1 MYDVV
6 NISRFI
12 QELRKEHNFTQ
23 KYVAEKLNVS
33 VQAVSK
39 WETGKSCPDI
49 DLYIPLSELFG
60 ITVVELMKGHRINP
74 EELKEETAETIVNVV
89 SKSNKIIK
97 CAVITG
103 VVLVVL
109 IILGCMVYNVYK
121 IHANRLA
128 DLISFSYSDDNFK
141 ISDLFLSVSNDYKN
155 QNYFGGKIEFLNNM
169 VTTNT
174 EGVYVKF
181 CYINERCYDIF
192 TKNSKGLGQEYY
204 LYTSNIGKIL
214 DSNKKIK
221 NIKEFENILYRV
233 SIIIHFRYSDGTES
247 DYILPLNLNFI
258 LHNHS
263 NMFQI

>member
-74 EELKEETAETIVNVV
+74 EELKEETAETLVNVV
-89 SKSNKIIK
+89 SKSNKILK
-97 CAVITG
+97 YAVITG
-103 VVLVVL
+103 IVLVAL
-109 IILGCMVYNVYK
+109 IILGCMVFNVYK
-121 IHANRLA
+121 INANRLA
-128 DLISFSYSDDNFK
+128 DLISFSYVDDKFK
-141 ISDLFLSVSNDYKN
+141 VNDLYLTISNDYKT
-155 QNYFGGKIEFLNNM
+155 QEYMGGNLEIVDKTILENLKKIDI
-169 VTTNT
+169 
-174 EGVYVKF
+174 KF
-181 CYINERCYDIF
+181 CYEQDECYTVFNNNVNADENIYSIVYINLK
-192 TKNSKGLGQEYY
+192 KNSIDVNSEDGLY
-204 LYTSNIGKIL
+204 N
-214 DSNKKIK
+214 
-221 NIKEFENILYRV
+221 FENVLSKINLNILCYYNNG
-233 SIIIHFRYSDGTES
+233 IQKKYNLHLKFRY
-247 DYILPLNLNFI
+247 IF
-258 LHNHS
+258 HNHS

>member
-89 SKSNKIIK
+89 SKSNKILK
-97 CAVITG
+97 YAVITG
-103 VVLVVL
+103 IVLVVL
-109 IILGCMVYNVYK
+109 IILGCMGFTVYK
-121 IHANRLA
+121 INANRLA
-128 DLISFSYSDDNFK
+128 DLISFSYSGDKLKVN
-141 ISDLFLSVSNDYKN
+141 DLY
-155 QNYFGGKIEFLNNM
+155 
-169 VTTNT
+169 
-174 EGVYVKF
+174 
-181 CYINERCYDIF
+181 
-192 TKNSKGLGQEYY
+192 
-204 LYTSNIGKIL
+204 
-214 DSNKKIK
+214 
-221 NIKEFENILYRV
+221 
-233 SIIIHFRYSDGTES
+233 
-247 DYILPLNLNFI
+247 
-258 LHNHS
+258 
-263 NMFQI
+263 

>member
-39 WETGKSCPDI
+39 WETGKSCPDV

-74 EELKEETAETIVNVV
+74 EELKEETVETIVNVV
-89 SKSNKIIK
+89 SKSNEILKY
-97 CAVITG
+97 ASITG
-103 VVLVVL
+103 IILIIL
-109 IILGCMVYNVYK
+109 IILGCLGYSVYK

-128 DLISFSYSDDNFK
+128 DLISFTYSDENFK
-141 ISDLFLSVSNDYKN
+141 ISDLFLSISNDYKN
-155 QNYFGGKIEFLNNM
+155 QSYFGGKIEFLNNT
-169 VTTNT
+169 VTTNM
-174 EGVYVKF
+174 ESIDVKF

-192 TKNSKGLGQEYY
+192 NKHSRGLETEYY
-204 LYTSNIGKIL
+204 LFTSSIGGIIE
-214 DSNKKIK
+214 NNRKIK
-221 NIKEFENILYRV
+221 NLREFESSLYRAN
-233 SIIIHFRYSDGTES
+233 IKIFFRYSDGSES
-247 DYILPLNLNFI
+247 KYTLPLNLNFI

-263 NMFQI
+263 DMFEI